1 MAKILGVLVGATA
14 LSLDLGALAIAAAM
28 ALGGILAARR
38 VAETLAH
45 RLTPMTPGQGLAA
58 NLVTSLLVSAA
69 SPLGLPVS
77 TTHVSTGGI
86 LGIGLASGEL
96 RWRLSVQ
103 VVAAWVITLPV
114 AVALGATLLALLPG

>member
-77 TTHVSTGGI
+77 THMYRPAGSWGSDSPA
-86 LGIGLASGEL
+86 ASCAGASRC
-96 RWRLSVQ
+96 RWSRHGSSHCRLL
-103 VVAAWVITLPV
+103 WH
-114 AVALGATLLALLPG
+114 